1 MKWKKMRKK
10 SSYKFVLVKKLDSPK
25 IVAEMDDI
33 ENDGNG

>member
-1 MKWKKMRKK
+1 MRKK